1 MKLSELKEIVKTRD
15 EIKFRLSNGNE
26 IPAHFHVTEIARV
39 SRHFIDCGGTERKE
53 EKASFQ
59 LWVAEDY
66 DHRLAAEKLSRII
79 AIAEDRLQ
87 LPDVEIEVEYQSDTI
102 GKYALA
108 YQDGSFLLESLQTTC
123 LAQDNCGIPA
133 RKPKR
138 QLADLGEESKCCSP
152 GGNCC

>member
-1 MKLSELKEIVKTRD
+1 MKVSELKEILKD
-15 EIKFRLSNGNE
+15 QEGLIFRLPNGTE
-26 IPAHFHVTEIARV
+26 VPSHFHVTEVGRV

-59 LWVAEDY
+59 LWVAEDH

-79 AIAEDRLQ
+79 KIAEDRLQ
-87 LPDVEIEVEYQSDTI
+87 LPDVEIEIEYQSDTI

-108 YQDGSFLLESLQTTC
+108 YRDGIFMLESLQTAC

-133 RKPKR
+133 SKMKR
-138 QLADLGEESKCCSP
+138 QLSDLGEESKCCTP
-152 GGNCC
+152 EGTCC